1 MPARHAVPLTPSKSV
16 RPLPRPSYRQ
26 SAPVS
31 PLFSALAKSVQPS
44 HFKGFSSPLF
54 SYTYRLFCTC
64 QKLNPFLFMQFR
76 TLCQKHPG
84 GGWGAS
90 ALEGSDSLS
99 LFTASVATRPRGV
112 FSSSHQSRVTGQPRA
127 GARGHLLLE
136 SWQQPHKEL
145 PMPEATKSAMKTPTR
160 TESDSMGKIEVPA
173 DRYYGAQTAR
183 SLLHFNIGRD
193 VMPPEM
199 IRAFGILKKACAL
212 VNQDLGK
219 LPADKAKLIVQAAD
233 EVIAGK
239 LNDQFPLRIWQTGSG
254 TQTNMN
260 VNEVISNRAIELAGR
275 EMGSKKPI
283 HPNDDVNMSQSSNDT
298 FPAAMH
304 IAAAERVKN
313 ALIPAIKSVH
323 DAIAAKAKEF
333 KDVVKIGRTHLQ
345 DAVPLTFGQEF
356 GGWAS
361 LLERDI
367 KRLEQALEGLY
378 DLAIGGTA
386 VGTGLNAHP
395 EFAERA
401 AKKIAELTRLPFRS
415 HGNKFAALSA
425 HDEIVFAQGAL
436 ETLAASFMKIS
447 NDIRWLA
454 SGPRC
459 GLGELSIP
467 ENEPGSSIMPGKV
480 NPTQAEAMT
489 MVCVQV
495 HGATA
500 AVGFAGSQGNFELN
514 VFKPVMIY
522 NFLHSVTLIADAC
535 HGYVEYMIKG
545 IEVDRAKVDWYVKN
559 SLMLVTALA
568 PKVGYDKAAKIAH
581 TAHVDRSSLFEAAL
595 KLGYL
600 TREEFDDLMRPER
613 MTRP

>member
-1 MPARHAVPLTPSKSV
+1 MSTTIEKA
-16 RPLPRPSYRQ
+16 
-26 SAPVS
+26 
-31 PLFSALAKSVQPS
+31 
-44 HFKGFSSPLF
+44 
-54 SYTYRLFCTC
+54 
-64 QKLNPFLFMQFR
+64 
-76 TLCQKHPG
+76 
-84 GGWGAS
+84 
-90 ALEGSDSLS
+90 
-99 LFTASVATRPRGV
+99 
-112 FSSSHQSRVTGQPRA
+112 
-127 GARGHLLLE
+127 
-136 SWQQPHKEL
+136 
-145 PMPEATKSAMKTPTR
+145 TR
-160 TESDSMGKIEVPA
+160 TESDSMGRIDVPSNV
-173 DRYYGAQTAR
+173 YWGAQTQR

-193 VMPPEM
+193 TMPPEL
-199 IRAFGILKKACAL
+199 IRAFATLKKAAAL

-219 LPADKAKLIVQAAD
+219 LPADKAKLIGQAAD
-233 EVIAGK
+233 EIIAGK

-260 VNEVISNRAIELAGR
+260 VNEVISNRAIEIAGG

-298 FPAAMH
+298 FPTAMH
-304 IAAAERVKN
+304 IAAADRVKN
-313 ALIPAIKSVH
+313 VLIPAIKEVR

-333 KDVVKIGRTHLQ
+333 DGIVKIGRTHLQ
-345 DAVPLTFGQEF
+345 DAVPLTIGQEF

-361 LLERDI
+361 LLDRDI
-367 KRLEQALEGLY
+367 KRLEEVLDGLY

-386 VGTGLNAHP
+386 VGTGLNTHA

-401 AKKIAELTRLPFRS
+401 AAKIAQLTALPFRS
-415 HGNKFAALSA
+415 HPNKFAALSS
-425 HDEIVFAQGAL
+425 HDELVFAQGAL
-436 ETLAASFMKIS
+436 ETLAASLMKIS

-459 GLGELSIP
+459 GLGELIIP

-480 NPTQAEAMT
+480 NPTQCEAMT

-514 VFKPVMIY
+514 VFKPVIIY

-545 IEVDRAKVDWYVKN
+545 IEVDRGKVDSYVKN

-568 PKVGYDKAAKIAH
+568 PRVGYDKAAQIAH
-581 TAHVDRSSLFEAAL
+581 TAHVEHTSLREAAV
-595 KLGYL
+595 KLGHL
-600 TREEFDDLMRPER
+600 KGEEFDQLVRPEK
-613 MTRP
+613 MTKP